1 MAKENPS
8 VLAVGE
14 MAARAGVPIS
24 TLHYYESRGLIKA
37 DRSPGKQ
44 RRFRRATLRRI
55 AFIRAAQT
63 LGIGLAEI
71 TEALARLPEQRTPT
85 KADWARLSAAWSA
98 DLDERIAALQAL
110 RDRLAGCIGC
120 GCLSLRACA
129 LYNPDD
135 ACASQGSGARRLN
148 LPKESAAKETE
159 GPR

>member
-8 VLAVGE
+8 VLTVGE
-14 MAARAGVPIS
+14 VASRAGVPIS
-24 TLHYYESRGLIKA
+24 TLHYYESLGLIEA

-55 AFIRAAQT
+55 AFIRAAQQ
-63 LGIGLAEI
+63 LGVGLAEI
-71 TEALARLPEQRTPT
+71 KEALARLPEQRTPT

-129 LYNPDD
+129 LYNPQD
-135 ACASQGSGARRLN
+135 ACASQGSGPRRLK
-148 LPKESAAKETE
+148 LLRLGARAGASD
-159 GPR
+159 R

>member
-8 VLAVGE
+8 VLTVGE
-14 MAARAGVPIS
+14 VASRAGVPIS
-24 TLHYYESRGLIKA
+24 TLHYYESLGLITA

-55 AFIRAAQT
+55 AFIRAAQQ
-63 LGIGLAEI
+63 LGVGLAEI
-71 TEALARLPEQRTPT
+71 KAGLARLPEQRTPT

-120 GCLSLRACA
+120 GCLSMRACA
-129 LYNPDD
+129 LYNPKD
-135 ACASQGSGARRLN
+135 ACASQGSGPRRLK
-148 LPKESAAKETE
+148 LLRQSASA
-159 GPR
+159 GASDR